1 MERHTFGVFGS
12 SDEIGFRKGRYRS
25 VHAAA
30 RAEMGELNDQSG
42 RHDFVI
48 FAADFYLDSAG
59 DSQYR
64 DTKSAATGRRKGEMG
79 LTAVRTRQS
88 SFVR

>member
-1 MERHTFGVFGS
+1 MV
-12 SDEIGFRKGRYRS
+12 
-25 VHAAA
+25 
-30 RAEMGELNDQSG
+30 
-42 RHDFVI
+42 

-64 DTKSAATGRRKGEMG
+64 DRKSVATGPRKGGMA